1 MVLNATNLMGITKDM
16 VLPISD
22 MGIKEILGILL
33 IISSAVIAFKKAKDW
48 HYKRFQQKLC
58 PDLLESDD
66 IKLCIN
72 RWSVKFSPP
81 TVSLKYTQ
89 QDHKE
94 WHYFKREMDWQFKR
108 LIHPR
113 RWGLYKKAEKATNKF
128 NKLVGAAHKLL
139 AFRIDLILKETNLEI
154 WDGTY
159 LDSNGKIVYGSRE
172 YIYSSNALSSIIIS
186 YMIRCEDENWS
197 CEIYVRSPEASDEIF
212 ALKVKGPGELMGQAE
227 SREELEKIRDLLQ
240 PIVDDKKTIK
250 RAKRIIKA
258 NQKMGE
264 AVKKYNVV
272 LAEILEDINMYPCVR
287 VRR

>member
-1 MVLNATNLMGITKDM
+1 M
-16 VLPISD
+16 
-22 MGIKEILGILL
+22 
-33 IISSAVIAFKKAKDW
+33 
-48 HYKRFQQKLC
+48 
-58 PDLLESDD
+58 
-66 IKLCIN
+66 
-72 RWSVKFSPP
+72 
-81 TVSLKYTQ
+81 
-89 QDHKE
+89 
-94 WHYFKREMDWQFKR
+94 
-108 LIHPR
+108 
-113 RWGLYKKAEKATNKF
+113 
-128 NKLVGAAHKLL
+128 
-139 AFRIDLILKETNLEI
+139 ILKETNLEI

-250 RAKRIIKA
+250 RAKWIIKA
-258 NQKMGE
+258 NQKMEE

-272 LAEILEDINMYPCVR
+272 LAEILEDINMYPRVR